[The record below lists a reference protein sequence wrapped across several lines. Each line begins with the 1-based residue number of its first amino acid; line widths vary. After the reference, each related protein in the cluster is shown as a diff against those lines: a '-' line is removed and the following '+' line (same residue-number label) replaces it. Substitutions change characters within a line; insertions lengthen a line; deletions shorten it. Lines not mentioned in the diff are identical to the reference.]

1 MPQDVGEVGALV
13 QSLLPPLV
21 FVLGLVLILGMGV
34 EGRLSVSAASSA
46 HSGTVESPVV
56 PAMWPVCLVTA
67 DPRALSCSTIC
78 LLSATSGPFFQIPL
92 LGVRPLHFLLQRSW
106 LRILYTHLPHTT

>member
-34 EGRLSVSAASSA
+34 EGRLSVSAASPA
-46 HSGTVESPVV
+46 HSREPGG
-56 PAMWPVCLVTA
+56 ACNA
-67 DPRALSCSTIC
+67 AR
-78 LLSATSGPFFQIPL
+78 
-92 LGVRPLHFLLQRSW
+92 
-106 LRILYTHLPHTT
+106 LPCHC